1 MARPSVLEK
10 TNYLTMTGV
19 MNQLEMSRL
28 QVKKRLESGV
38 FPPATKI
45 NHNGVRLFDAA
56 WLRWAKL
63 VVSCERDVI
72 TPFELKV
79 ELEKLEGETPQ

>member
-10 TNYLTMTGV
+10 TNYLTMTGA
-19 MNQLEMSRL
+19 MHQLDMSRL

-38 FPPATKI
+38 FPAPTKV
-45 NHNGVRLFDAA
+45 NANGVRLFDAA

-63 VVSCERDVI
+63 VVSCERGLI
-72 TPFELKV
+72 TPFELKT
-79 ELEKLEGETPQ
+79 ELEKLRGVKPQ

>member
-10 TNYLTMTGV
+10 TNYLTMTGA
-19 MNQLEMSRL
+19 MTQLDMSRL

-45 NHNGVRLFDAA
+45 NPNGVRLFDAV
-56 WLRWAKL
+56 WLRRAKL
-63 VVSCERDVI
+63 IVSCERGVI
-72 TPFELKV
+72 TPFELKA
-79 ELEKLEGETPQ
+79 ELEKLGEVKPQ